1 MKLIRILTLMAVLV
15 ISSCGLFK
23 SAEDLFS
30 NAEQKRNMGEA
41 KAALELLQTIVDK
54 HPEHEIAPDAQY
66 LIAEIYYRDMRDFT
80 TAIKQYGD
88 LRIQFPD
95 SKQVP
100 FSLFMQG
107 FIYANMLADFEKAKE
122 YYTEFLEKYP
132 NNELYQSVGFEL
144 KYLGRD
150 IKEIPE
156 LKHLTQ

>member
-1 MKLIRILTLMAVLV
+1 MAVLV

-30 NAEQKRNMGEA
+30 KAEQKRNMGEA

-54 HPEHEIAPDAQY
+54 HTEHEIAPDAQY

-132 NNELYQSVGFEL
+132 NHELYQSVGFEL

>member
-1 MKLIRILTLMAVLV
+1 
-15 ISSCGLFK
+15 
-23 SAEDLFS
+23 
-30 NAEQKRNMGEA
+30 MGEA

-107 FIYANMLADFEKAKE
+107 FIYANMLADFENAKE
-122 YYTEFLEKYP
+122 YYTKFLEKYP
-132 NNELYQSVGFEL
+132 NHELYQSVGFEL

>member
-1 MKLIRILTLMAVLV
+1 
-15 ISSCGLFK
+15 
-23 SAEDLFS
+23 
-30 NAEQKRNMGEA
+30 MGEV

-88 LRIQFPD
+88 LRNQFPD

-107 FIYANMLADFEKAKE
+107 FIYANMLADFENAKE
-122 YYTEFLEKYP
+122 YYTKFLEKYP
-132 NNELYQSVGFEL
+132 NHELYQSVGFEL